1 MVSMVAVATFALTVL
16 WAGYMGISR
25 QLGVIK
31 PHLVAVKSRAD
42 TKNQFIPL
50 LFGARYMEIRKHLI
64 LHQIQEADNEFMLI
78 IGDSIVE
85 DLHMSSLGGLPV
97 ITGGIGGGGV
107 MHLQDLVADIPAGR
121 PVKGIVIAIGVNDT
135 PHGITAPDHFDN
147 WSAVLKKVIF
157 DAKQLAGNQ
166 IAVSTVIPVEK
177 GKPMG
182 DLNFDPKKIKEIN
195 RRIRAM
201 ARETNTQLIDHY
213 ASFANLT
220 SAGIEYTT
228 DGVHLNEVGYRL
240 MQDNI
245 RKGTAALFAA
255 PRYSHDHSSA
265 SWSPGSSSRHT
276 GAGRYPETN

>member
-25 QLGVIK
+25 QLSLIK
-31 PHLVAVKSRAD
+31 PQLAAVKSRAD

-64 LHQIQEADNEFMLI
+64 LHQIQEADTEFMLI

-85 DLHMSSLGGLPV
+85 DLPMPSLGGLPV

-107 MHLQDLVADIPAGR
+107 MHMQDLVANIPADR

-135 PHGITAPDHFDN
+135 PHGITAPDYFDN
-147 WSAVLKKVIF
+147 WSAALKKVIF
-157 DAKQLAGNQ
+157 DAQQLAGNQ
-166 IAVSTVIPVEK
+166 VALSTVIPVEK

-182 DLNFDPKKIKEIN
+182 DLNFDPHKIKEIN

-201 ARETNTQLIDHY
+201 ARETNTHLIDHD

-255 PRYSHDHSSA
+255 P
-265 SWSPGSSSRHT
+265 
-276 GAGRYPETN
+276 